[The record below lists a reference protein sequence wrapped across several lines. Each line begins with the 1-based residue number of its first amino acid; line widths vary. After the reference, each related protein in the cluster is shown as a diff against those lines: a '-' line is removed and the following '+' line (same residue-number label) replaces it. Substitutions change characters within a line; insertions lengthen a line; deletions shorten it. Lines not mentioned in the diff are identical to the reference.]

1 MMNMKQPI
9 KVMTIFGTRPEA
21 IKMAPLVL
29 ELKKRP
35 EEFEAIVT
43 VTAQHREMLDQVLSI
58 FDIQP
63 DYDLNIM
70 KDRQTLID
78 VTTRGLEG
86 LDDVMKKVK
95 PDIVLVH
102 GDTTT
107 TFIAGLAAFYN
118 QIQVGH
124 VEAGLRTWNK
134 YSPYPEEMNR
144 QLTGVLADLHFA
156 PTDKS
161 AANLQAEN
169 KKEEQ
174 IFVTGNTA
182 IDALKTTV
190 KETYEH
196 EVLTKLGDDRLILL
210 TAHRRENLGEPMKN
224 MFRAV
229 KRIVDEHEDV
239 QVVYPVHLNPVVRE
253 TANDILGND
262 PRIHLIEPLDVIDF
276 HNFAE
281 RAHII
286 LTDSGGVQEEA
297 PSLGVPV
304 LVLRD
309 TTERPEGI
317 EAGTLKLAG
326 TEEETIYA
334 LAKELLID
342 EDVYKQMSQASNP
355 YGDGLASK
363 RICDAI
369 SYYFNRRENRPE
381 AFNPLS

>member
-1 MMNMKQPI
+1 MKRPI

-70 KDRQTLID
+70 KDRQTLMD

-107 TFIAGLAAFYN
+107 TFIAGLAPFYN

-161 AANLQAEN
+161 APNLQAEN
-169 KKEEQ
+169 KKEER

-196 EVLTKLGDDRLILL
+196 EVLTNLGDDRLILL

-326 TEEETIYA
+326 TEEETIYT

>member
-1 MMNMKQPI
+1 MSTPI

-29 ELKKRP
+29 ELKKYP
-35 EEFEAIVT
+35 ESFETIVT

-58 FDIQP
+58 FDITP

-86 LDDVMKKVK
+86 LDKIMKEAK

-107 TFIAGLAAFYN
+107 TFVASLAAFYN
-118 QIQVGH
+118 QISVGH

-134 YSPYPEEMNR
+134 YSPFPEEMNR
-144 QLTGVLADLHFA
+144 QLTGVMADLHFA
-156 PTDKS
+156 PTEKS
-161 AANLQAEN
+161 AENLLNES
-169 KKEEQ
+169 KKEDG
-174 IFVTGNTA
+174 IFITGNTA

-190 KETYEH
+190 KDEYKH
-196 EVLTKLGDDRLILL
+196 EVLEKVGDDRLVLL
-210 TAHRRENLGEPMKN
+210 TAHRRENLGQPMRN
-224 MFRAV
+224 MFRAI
-229 KRIVDEHEDV
+229 KRLVEEHDDI
-239 QVVYPVHLNPVVRE
+239 QVVYPVHLNPAVRE
-253 TANDILGND
+253 VADEVLGND
-262 PRIHLIEPLDVIDF
+262 SRIHLIEPLDVIDF
-276 HNFAE
+276 HNFAS
-281 RAHII
+281 RAHLI

-326 TEEETIYA
+326 NEEENIYK
-334 LAKELLID
+334 LAKELLTD
-342 EDVYKQMSQASNP
+342 EQAHSEMSKATNP
-355 YGDGLASK
+355 YGDGQASY
-363 RICDAI
+363 RIAQAI
-369 SYYFNRRENRPE
+369 RYQFGQLDERPKSFKPE
-381 AFNPLS
+381 